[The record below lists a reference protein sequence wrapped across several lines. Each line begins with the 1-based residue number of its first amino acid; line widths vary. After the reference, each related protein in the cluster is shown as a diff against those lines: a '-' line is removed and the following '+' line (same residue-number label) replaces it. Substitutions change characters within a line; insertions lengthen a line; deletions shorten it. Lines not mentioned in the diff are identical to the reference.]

1 MFENDL
7 IFKVLV
13 HWAGKYS
20 IENKKKIWKIKMFHI
35 FVFVKLFYE
44 NTKDILVYVLVQSVY
59 SNGLIII
66 INRFKQ

>member
-20 IENKKKIWKIKMFHI
+20 IENKKKIW
-35 FVFVKLFYE
+35 
-44 NTKDILVYVLVQSVY
+44 
-59 SNGLIII
+59 
-66 INRFKQ
+66 